1 MVDTQRPDDGF
12 VSPEPDVEGHLG
24 PKPVIDDE
32 HDDVEGHMGPKPIIT
47 GDKRIDR

>member
-12 VSPEPDVEGHLG
+12 LSPEPDVEGHVD

-32 HDDVEGHMGPKPIIT
+32 QDDVEGHMVPKPVVS
-47 GDKRIDR
+47 DEKRIDR